1 MTALQLLEIAY
12 QETFMM
18 QPNYIPNYYYFFTC
32 KILLIMNKMVG
43 FGVSNQ
49 LNSCFMLQKVIRSL
63 VEEQKLQKP

>member
-1 MTALQLLEIAY
+1 
-12 QETFMM
+12 
-18 QPNYIPNYYYFFTC
+18 
-32 KILLIMNKMVG
+32 MNKMVG